1 MTYRALISFIL
12 YSTFLIIYAAN
23 DIPWPEKDI
32 WPESPQAKA
41 IRQVMM
47 PTPAIATG
55 ACEFSVP
62 LYTIDVEGFKLPL
75 SLQYRSN
82 GIKPEDDPQ
91 PIGYGWVLTP
101 PMRISR
107 QIMGRPDELFKF
119 VGEIGSDFVFEDNLK
134 GFYSVTMLGASDRKY
149 HHDLYDTEYDIY
161 TVYLIDKTLTMVYK
175 DGTLKG
181 LDCDEY
187 KVECG
192 ERFSYIKVTDPK
204 GNIYNFSV
212 LGECIDLDSMCVEWQ
227 LSSIT
232 LQSGTVINF
241 DWSLFSHTAH
251 GLNMLAPTSLY
262 YQTGENSF
270 TYVNEPGR
278 GGYGRLHKYLYTQN
292 LKSISFP
299 GGKVQCNYEE
309 FSNVKMLDNIVVSNE
324 DKPIIEISLERTGDF
339 KLLSSLRVQ
348 DETYTFEYDPQKFS
362 RADMIDWWGFY
373 NGKDNKYNMSPTVT
387 PTKGIHGNLPIS
399 GADRS
404 VDESKMKAYILTK
417 VTYPIGG
424 TVEWDYEIHKFPQQT
439 APSWIGLYLSNEVS
453 FSKGGGLRI
462 KSIRMKENP
471 NDPNPRIKNY
481 IYGVDG
487 DGNAEISAV
496 PFLHTFITD
505 THYLSYRF
513 SCQYQENYQSTDHYM
528 VINRFSDFMAY
539 QIGTWPIWYRKVT
552 EIDSEG
558 KTEYIFDKIC
568 PDNIVDRDWGMLWP
582 SEINEAFS
590 TGPVQKACI
599 KYKSTP
605 NGYTPVEKYEMD
617 YALIEN
623 ENFSELNS
631 FKVNRSLLYLY
642 DSEYYPD
649 FGPDEGHLEGLMT
662 WQFELDV
669 APPDLAVRLTYFQRD
684 NYSWFEG
691 FDYTINPRRERLT
704 AKTIT
709 KYHDNGEIRIT
720 EKYEY
725 VPNTDLLS
733 KTVVSNSQDS
743 IIRNYSYAD
752 AYSSS
757 ISSEMKN
764 RNIVGMLTGVE
775 EKYNGSPSSYSMELG
790 RFGTVF
796 CPVRIWQ
803 YRNQEEWNNGTYD
816 YTSKG
821 FILKHTSKSG
831 LVKEWTWD
839 SFGNPLSVSINSSLT
854 SNAEWC
860 NLVGVTSMTQPFGQK
875 QFFNYDNYGRL
886 ESAGLNSRILQK
898 YEYNI
903 TQTGESYIKVKNHAG
918 PDNGLEQYS
927 HFDGLGRKW
936 ADLSR
941 LPDGTETVTLT
952 EFDVM
957 GRPFRQW
964 APVWKD
970 SEMSSDEIKA
980 AAEAIYSDSHP
991 YSVVNYEPSQREL
1004 ELSTVKAGE
1013 LWHTADKK
1021 SLKKHAV
1028 NDLSA
1033 YKCPKYTATST
1044 GVVANG
1050 YYTKGLLSVEISTD
1064 EDGRSVELYKDLRDL
1079 VICRKESGLTTSY
1092 VYNDY
1097 GDLAY
1102 ILPPGLSG
1110 THLRSDA
1117 AMTSLAYWY
1126 DYDGRGRL
1134 IRKKIPGAK
1143 TASYVYDE
1151 ADRLVAEQSPHHTD
1165 DTWRFYGYDHA
1176 DRLVLAVDCPASAA
1190 QAADFAATCR
1200 TAVLSATGKFKGYQL
1215 SDVPEEESVVVWA
1228 KYYDDYRFITC
1239 NSLGDE
1245 FRWVSPSDIPSYNTY
1260 SPSSL
1265 GLLTGIY
1272 TGKGFESYHYNTD
1285 GRLMQRYSTG
1295 FNRGW
1300 KNIFYGYD
1308 GQPIRTESVYPDDGL
1323 PALTFSFSYDEAGRV
1338 INQTVTQGD
1347 QLTGHTATISTSYNL
1362 LGQISDRTLGEA
1374 TRSFT
1379 YDIHGWLKSSQT
1391 NVGAQERSETL
1402 FYADSATPCYNGN
1415 ISARQF
1421 SSGRYDYTYD
1431 NYNCLTSAMFSK
1443 GLNGADF
1450 STAYIYDER
1459 GNITSLIRTGVIDK
1473 AGTNE
1478 TFGCLDN
1485 LNMTYSG
1492 NKLTRV
1498 DAVTEALPFS
1508 GMTGI
1513 GRNSTDLS
1521 LGYDS
1526 SGRLCRDETRN
1537 IDLIEYDNDGHPVHI
1552 VFSNGAEHR
1561 FEWDGMGNRIAWDC
1575 YLRGYQGGRI
1585 PYVCKRY
1592 CGDGQFEYYIEN
1604 NVSTTVLAYT
1614 SFPGGFFD
1622 ASGTQYYIS
1631 DYQGNNICYIDSVP
1645 KIKRETGYYPYGEPW
1660 REINGIP
1667 LMFCGN
1673 ERLLDDGLN
1682 EYDFHARRYRAAVP
1696 AFSSW
1701 DQYNEKYPWLSPY
1714 AYAAGNPVNLID
1726 PDGNRVRPNGDKE
1739 LDMIKNTLPYNVRSS
1754 VFTDQLGFIDAN
1766 AVNSIKSDDINV
1778 EALKR
1783 LVNDFITIDVIL
1795 SDQFEFTTQLGV
1807 KGLQN
1812 MSYHPFEKGYSIEKD
1827 IFGITPGGTST
1838 GEEGF
1843 LGKTLFPD
1851 RVGIQNS
1858 TDNNIKIIVHKAL
1871 TPNGAAEVYSHEAN
1885 GHALL
1890 YIDSFYNHYAA
1901 SHQYVGNFDVNQRLI
1916 KMITDSKKATIKNMA
1931 Q

>member
-1 MTYRALISFIL
+1 MPYRALISFIL

-309 FSNVKMLDNIVVSNE
+309 FSNVKMLDNIIVSNE
-324 DKPIIEISLERTGDF
+324 DKPVIEISLEHTGDY

-387 PTKGIHGNLPIS
+387 PKKGIHGNLPIL

-404 VDESKMKAYILTK
+404 VDENKMKAYILTK
-417 VTYPIGG
+417 VTYPTGG

-471 NDPNPRIKNY
+471 NDPNPRIRNY

-505 THYLSYRF
+505 TPYLSYR
-513 SCQYQENYQSTDHYM
+513 YVPGGGRNVKSTAGYM

-568 PDNIVDRDWGMLWP
+568 PDNVVDRDWGMLWP

-631 FKVNRSLLYLY
+631 FKVNRSLLFLY

-649 FGPDEGHLEGLMT
+649 FGPDEGRLEGLMT
-662 WQFELDV
+662 WQFEVDGV
-669 APPDLAVRLTYFQRD
+669 PPDLAVRLTDFQRD

-691 FDYTINPRRERLT
+691 FDYTINPLRERLT

-709 KYHDNGEIRIT
+709 KYYDNSEIRIT

-775 EKYNGSPSSYSMELG
+775 EKYNGSSSSYSMELG
-790 RFGTVF
+790 RFGSVF

-964 APVWKD
+964 APVWID
-970 SEMSSDEIKA
+970 SDMSSDEIKGS
-980 AAEAIYSDSHP
+980 AEAIYSDSHP
-991 YSVVNYEPSQREL
+991 YSVVNYEPSQRDL
-1004 ELSTVKAGE
+1004 ALSTVKAGE

-1050 YYTKGLLSVEISTD
+1050 YYSKGLLSVEISID

-1097 GDLAY
+1097 GELAY

-1110 THLRSDA
+1110 THLRSDP
-1117 AMTSLAYWY
+1117 AMISLAYWY

-1143 TASYVYDE
+1143 
-1151 ADRLVAEQSPHHTD
+1151 
-1165 DTWRFYGYDHA
+1165 
-1176 DRLVLAVDCPASAA
+1176 
-1190 QAADFAATCR
+1190 
-1200 TAVLSATGKFKGYQL
+1200 
-1215 SDVPEEESVVVWA
+1215 
-1228 KYYDDYRFITC
+1228 
-1239 NSLGDE
+1239 
-1245 FRWVSPSDIPSYNTY
+1245 NTY

-1295 FNRGW
+1295 FNRGR

-1308 GQPIRTESVYPDDGL
+1308 DQPIRTESVYPDDGL

-1379 YDIHGWLKSSQT
+1379 SDIHGWLKSSQT

-1431 NYNCLTSAMFSK
+1431 NYNRLTSAMFSK